1 MPIYLKQMFR
11 FLIVLCSSLFLASPL
26 MADVWDKLQG
36 DEYKDNDVED
46 YVWKEGRTNIP
57 DYPQDSNLIEVE
69 GPPAYRN
76 YQYLVD
82 EKSIQLGEDYVV
94 RFTVVIRSPAGADNV
109 MYDGVRC
116 STSEIKN
123 YAYGSTDK
131 KGKKILFPRT
141 GAAWKPIRETGVM
154 GYSKIFAVNYICD
167 FDGFPLKRNAIIQNM
182 KYGKGNV
189 DGLYY

>member
-11 FLIVLCSSLFLASPL
+11 FSIALCSFFLLAGTV
-26 MADVWDKLQG
+26 MADVWDKLHG
-36 DEYKDNDVED
+36 YEYQDNDVED
-46 YVWKEGRTNIP
+46 YVWKEGKTSIP

-82 EKSIQLGEDYVV
+82 EKSIQFGEDYVV

-109 MYDGVRC
+109 MYDGLRC

-131 KGKKILFPRT
+131 KGKKILFPRS
-141 GAAWKPIRETGVM
+141 GAVWKPIRETGVM
-154 GYSKIFAVNYICD
+154 GYSKIFAINYICD
-167 FDGFPLKRNAIIQNM
+167 FDGFPLKRDEIIQNM

-189 DGLYY
+189 DGIYY